1 MLTNKLDLRQNFLQP
16 LRELIHSIFKREDAD
31 DDNNDN
37 DDDDDDVVHGGDFS
51 LAGLFDWNMQKIEVA
66 IRDLEDLC

>member
-31 DDNNDN
+31 DD
-37 DDDDDDVVHGGDFS
+37 DDDDNVVHGGDFS

-66 IRDLEDLC
+66 IRDLDDLC